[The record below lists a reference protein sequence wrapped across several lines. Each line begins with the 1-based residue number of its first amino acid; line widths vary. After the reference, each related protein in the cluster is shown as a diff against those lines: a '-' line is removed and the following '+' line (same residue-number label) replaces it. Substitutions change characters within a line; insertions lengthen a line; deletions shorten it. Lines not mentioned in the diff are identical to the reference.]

1 MNYRHVFHAGNHA
14 DVFKHLVLSRLI
26 ALLSRKDSPFAYLDT
41 HAGIGLYDLYSDQ
54 AERTG
59 EWLTGIKPL
68 NEQVDQPELMANY
81 LEAIKALNTTNEL
94 RYYPGSPWL
103 AQQLMRPQDRIILN
117 EMHPE
122 DVLLLKQNFKKDQRI
137 SIHNQNGWLLP
148 KALLPLPEK
157 RLLILIDPPFE
168 KDDDL
173 TQCFDALTEIIKR
186 TRQAIVAIWYPI
198 KDKKELLFFY
208 KKIAQINVPKL
219 LKVEFLVQLADN
231 SLGLN
236 GSGMLIANPPW
247 KLDEELGVLLPYL
260 RDKLAETSGS
270 YSVEWLVE
278 ERN

>member
-26 ALLSRKDSPFAYLDT
+26 ALLSQKDSPFAYLDT
-41 HAGIGLYDLYSDQ
+41 HAGVGIYDLYSDQ

-59 EWLTGIKPL
+59 EWLSGIKPL
-68 NEQVDQPELMANY
+68 IEQTDQPELMANY
-81 LEAIKALNTTNEL
+81 LNVIKTLNKPDTL
-94 RYYPGSPWL
+94 RYYPGSPML

-122 DVLLLKQNFKKDQRI
+122 DALLLKQNFKKDQRI
-137 SIHNQNGWLLP
+137 SIHSQNGWLLP

-168 KDDDL
+168 QTDDL
-173 TQCFDALTEIIKR
+173 TQCINALTEIIKR
-186 TRQAIVAIWYPI
+186 MRQAIVAIWYPI
-198 KDKKELLFFY
+198 KDKKDLLFFY

-219 LKVEFLVQLADN
+219 LKVEFLAQLADN

-247 KLDEELGVLLPYL
+247 KLDVELSILLPYI
-260 RDKLAETSGS
+260 REKLTGTSGS
-270 YSVEWLVE
+270 YSMDWLVE
-278 ERN
+278 ERS